1 MPIDLLRPAPARP
14 AHFTHTL
21 DPRFRAPEFSK
32 SRVSRLIPIV
42 LAIWAAGCG
51 GGEPTLNDPAVT
63 GPHGLPAVP
72 IPGGLGYA
80 EARLE
85 SPSETTPAGHIAAKT
100 SSHSPGATHKKGAPA
115 RVAIYFLQADGKT
128 PLAPLPEKV
137 QALLGLPGTLAN
149 HYIQPYDLTSEPK
162 SDDPAA
168 AARFA
173 SPPFPLP
180 NQRISGRVKAVIE
193 GHEVQFPL
201 VVSTL

>member
-1 MPIDLLRPAPARP
+1 MRIDILCPAPARP
-14 AHFTHTL
+14 ARFTLTL
-21 DPRFRAPEFSK
+21 APRFRAREFSK
-32 SRVSRLIPIV
+32 SGVSRLIPIL

-51 GGEPTLNDPAVT
+51 GGEPTLKDPAVT

-85 SPSETTPAGHIAAKT
+85 SPSEKAPAGHTAKLP
-100 SSHSPGATHKKGAPA
+100 SRNSDAVHKKGAPA
-115 RVAIYFLQADGKT
+115 RVAVYFLKPDGKT
-128 PLAPLPEKV
+128 PLTPLPEKV
-137 QALLGLPGTLAN
+137 QALLGLPGTLPN
-149 HYIQPYDLTSEPK
+149 HYIQPYDMTNEPG

-201 VVSTL
+201 VVSAL

>member
-1 MPIDLLRPAPARP
+1 MTPINFSRPAPARP
-14 AHFTHTL
+14 AHFAL
-21 DPRFRAPEFSK
+21 EPQSRLRSPSK
-32 SRVSRLIPIV
+32 GRVPRLIPVI
-42 LAIWAAGCG
+42 LALWAAGCG
-51 GGEPTLNDPAVT
+51 GGEPTLKDPAVT

-85 SPSETTPAGHIAAKT
+85 SPSEAKPAGHSGAKT
-100 SSHSPGATHKKGAPA
+100 ASRTHAVSHKGAPA
-115 RVAIYFLQADGKT
+115 QVAVYFLEPDAKT

-137 QALLGLPGTLAN
+137 QALLGMPGTLAN
-149 HYIQPYDLTSEPK
+149 HYIQPYDLKNEPR

-180 NQRISGRVKAVIE
+180 EQHLSGRVKAVVQ
-193 GHEVQFPL
+193 GQEVQFPL
-201 VVSTL
+201 VVTDLK

>member
-1 MPIDLLRPAPARP
+1 M
-14 AHFTHTL
+14 
-21 DPRFRAPEFSK
+21 
-32 SRVSRLIPIV
+32 
-42 LAIWAAGCG
+42 
-51 GGEPTLNDPAVT
+51 T

-85 SPSETTPAGHIAAKT
+85 SPSGTTPVGHTAAKILSR
-100 SSHSPGATHKKGAPA
+100 SSEAAHKKGAPA
-115 RVAIYFLQADGKT
+115 RVAVYFLKPDGKT
-128 PLAPLPEKV
+128 PLTPLPEKV
-137 QALLGLPGTLAN
+137 QALLGLPGTLPN
-149 HYIQPYDLTSEPK
+149 HYIQPYDLTNEPR

-180 NQRISGRVKAVIE
+180 NQRISGRVKAEIE

-201 VVSTL
+201 VVSAL